1 MVIANCVLV
10 LQTHHLQEKYNFHA
24 YMIRCMEDEFETIV
38 GIRYMVH
45 DLSTICES
53 LLTGEYP

>member
-53 LLTGEYP
+53 LLT